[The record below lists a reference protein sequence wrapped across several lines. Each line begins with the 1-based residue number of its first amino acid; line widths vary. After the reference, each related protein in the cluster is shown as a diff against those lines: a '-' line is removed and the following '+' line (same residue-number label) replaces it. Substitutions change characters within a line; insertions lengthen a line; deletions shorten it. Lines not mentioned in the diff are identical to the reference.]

1 MGGPAQG
8 RGAMVDENQS
18 PFARRRET
26 MGFSQEALA
35 ERLGIDVRTVR
46 RWDTGDFVKGP
57 QPWIRAK
64 LARCLQ
70 ITLEGLDDLLTATV
84 KHEAL
89 VVEGEVVSPDIT
101 TVPPGAVM
109 LPVLVDGKPVLL
121 PVDPKALAG
130 KGFPALA
137 TPSREDAM
145 SPLSRRSLLRFS
157 LLASA
162 LPALDVDAHQHIAAA
177 MEDAR
182 RYLDTDLVRRLR
194 EQLASCKSSD
204 GGAEAMR
211 TPPLPIV
218 LGILGAIE
226 EAARE
231 VQPGVRH
238 QLLALGAECGEFA
251 GWLYRDAGDLTRAL
265 YWHDRAIE
273 WAQVVGDST
282 MQGYVLLKKAQLAYD
297 ERDPHRMLDLTQA
310 VRGGSWTLPLRVQA
324 EAAQQE
330 ARAEAMLGASLASVE
345 RKLGEARQLLSTSMN
360 QECALGAHYNDT
372 LLTMQTAVCYTEAGK
387 PRRSVDLYS
396 EALMESSFSP
406 RDYGFFLSWM
416 SASLA
421 LAGEPDEAARM
432 GLESAK
438 RASNSSSQRT
448 HRELE
453 RVVEVLAPWQ
463 NRPAVKELQA
473 AM

>member
-1 MGGPAQG
+1 
-8 RGAMVDENQS
+8 MVDENQS

-57 QPWIRAK
+57 QPWIRTK

-70 ITLEGLDDLLTATV
+70 VTLEGLDELLTATV

-89 VVEGEVVSPDIT
+89 VVEGEVVSPEAT

-130 KGFPALA
+130 TGFPALA

-157 LLASA
+157 LLAPA
-162 LPALDVDAHQHIAAA
+162 LPALDEQAHQHIAAA

-182 RYLDTDLVRRLR
+182 RYFDAELVKRLR

-204 GGAEAMR
+204 GGAEAMK

-238 QLLALGAECGEFA
+238 QLLSLGAECGEFA

-273 WAQVVGDST
+273 WAQVVGDTT

-330 ARAEAMLGASLASVE
+330 ARAEAMLGASLDSVE
-345 RKLGEARQLLSTSMN
+345 RKLSEARQLLGASRAE
-360 QECALGAHYNDT
+360 ECALGAHYNDT
-372 LLTMQTAVCYTEAGK
+372 LLTMQTAVCLAEAGK

-396 EALMESSFSP
+396 ESLTENSFSP
-406 RDYGFFLSWM
+406 RDYGFFLSWQA
-416 SASLA
+416 ASLA
-421 LAGEPDEAARM
+421 LAGEPDEAAKT

-438 RASNSSSQRT
+438 RASSSSSQRT

-453 RVVEVLAPWQ
+453 RVVAVLAPWQ
-463 NRPAVKELQA
+463 NRPTVKELQA
-473 AM
+473 IV

>member
-1 MGGPAQG
+1 M
-8 RGAMVDENQS
+8 DHKQS
-18 PFARRRET
+18 PFAKRREA

-35 ERLGIDVRTVR
+35 ERLNIDVRTVR
-46 RWDTGDFVKGP
+46 RWDAGDFVKGP
-57 QPWIRAK
+57 QAWIRPK

-70 ITLEGLDDLLTATV
+70 VSLEQLDELLSAGAS
-84 KHEAL
+84 EQAR
-89 VVEGEVVSPDIT
+89 VVEGELVSPEVT
-101 TVPPGAVM
+101 AVPPGAVIF
-109 LPVLVDGKPVLL
+109 PVLVDGKPVLL
-121 PVDPKALAG
+121 PVDPSAIARD
-130 KGFPALA
+130 GFPGLA
-137 TPSREDAM
+137 TLSREDAM

-157 LLASA
+157 VLASA
-162 LPALDVDAHQHIAAA
+162 LPALDAEAHQHVAAA

-182 RYLDTDLVRRLR
+182 RYLDTDLVQRLKA
-194 EQLASCKSSD
+194 QLASCKSSD
-204 GGAEAMR
+204 GGSDATK

-231 VQPGVRH
+231 VRPRVRH
-238 QLLALGAECGEFA
+238 QLLSLGAECGEFA

-273 WAQVVGDST
+273 WAQVVGDIAL
-282 MQGYVLLKKAQLAYD
+282 QGYVLLKKAQLAYD
-297 ERDPHRMLDLTQA
+297 ERNPHRMLDLSQA
-310 VRGGSWTLPLRVQA
+310 VRGGAWNLPLRVQA

-330 ARAEAMLGASLASVE
+330 ARAEAMLGVSLGAVE
-345 RKLGEARQLLSTSMN
+345 RKLGEARQLLGASRVD
-360 QECALGAHYNDT
+360 ECTLGAHYNDT

-387 PRRSVDLYS
+387 PRHGVELYGQS
-396 EALMESSFSP
+396 LTENSFSP

-416 SASLA
+416 AGSLA
-421 LAGEPDEAARM
+421 LAGEPDEAAKT

-438 RASNSSSQRT
+438 RANNASSQRT

-453 RVVEVLAPWQ
+453 RVVKVLAPWQ

-473 AM
+473 VV

>member
-1 MGGPAQG
+1 
-8 RGAMVDENQS
+8 MVDENQS

-57 QPWIRAK
+57 QPWIRTK

-70 ITLEGLDDLLTATV
+70 VTLEGLDELLTATV
-84 KHEAL
+84 KQESV
-89 VVEGEVVSPDIT
+89 VVEGEVVSPDAT
-101 TVPPGAVM
+101 TVQPGVVM

-130 KGFPALA
+130 NRFPAVTA
-137 TPSREDAM
+137 ESREDAM

-157 LLASA
+157 LLAPA
-162 LPALDVDAHQHIAAA
+162 LPALDEQAHQHIAAA

-182 RYLDTDLVRRLR
+182 RYFDAELVQRLR
-194 EQLASCKSSD
+194 EQLASCKSTD
-204 GGAEAMR
+204 GGAEAMK

-231 VQPGVRH
+231 VQPDVRH
-238 QLLALGAECGEFA
+238 QLLSLGAECGEFA

-273 WAQVVGDST
+273 WAQVVGDTT

-330 ARAEAMLGASLASVE
+330 ARAEAMLGASLDSVE
-345 RKLGEARQLLSTSMN
+345 RKLGEARQLLGASRAE
-360 QECALGAHYNDT
+360 ECTLGAHYNDT
-372 LLTMQTAVCYTEAGK
+372 LLTMQTAVCLAEAGK

-396 EALMESSFSP
+396 EALTENSFSP
-406 RDYGFFLSWM
+406 RDYGFFLSWQA
-416 SASLA
+416 ASLA
-421 LAGEPDEAARM
+421 LAGEPDEAART

-438 RASNSSSQRT
+438 RASSSSSQRT

-473 AM
+473 VM